1 MRQLPAGGGA
11 AAGDGGAGGPEEA
24 AGHGGE
30 TEGGVWWRCCADAF
44 RCFALITQEGLT
56 CVMKS
61 PVNQLLAWKSEPGSL
76 LPCSSGFS
84 VESSDDQDCL
94 KSGSSTYLS
103 PHTASCGT
111 WSRYSDLWPL
121 TPQC

>member
-30 TEGGVWWRCCADAF
+30 TEGGAF

-56 CVMKS
+56 CVMKRLRLIS
-61 PVNQLLAWKSEPGSL
+61 CLLGSL
-76 LPCSSGFS
+76 SLDHCCPAAQGFQRK
-84 VESSDDQDCL
+84 VQMIR
-94 KSGSSTYLS
+94 TV
-103 PHTASCGT
+103 
-111 WSRYSDLWPL
+111 
-121 TPQC
+121 

>member
-30 TEGGVWWRCCADAF
+30 TEGGVWWRCCAGAF

-56 CVMKS
+56 CVMKRLRLIS
-61 PVNQLLAWKSEPGSL
+61 CLLGSL
-76 LPCSSGFS
+76 SLDHCCPAAQGFQRK
-84 VESSDDQDCL
+84 VQMIR
-94 KSGSSTYLS
+94 TV
-103 PHTASCGT
+103 
-111 WSRYSDLWPL
+111 
-121 TPQC
+121 